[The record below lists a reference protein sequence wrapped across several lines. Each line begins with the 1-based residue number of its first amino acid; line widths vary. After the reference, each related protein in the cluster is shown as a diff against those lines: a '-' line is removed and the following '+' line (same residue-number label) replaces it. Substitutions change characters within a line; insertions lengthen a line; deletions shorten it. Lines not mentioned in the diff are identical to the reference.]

1 MTNTPEDRWWQNII
15 RFEPQLNSEEAKTE
29 IEAALTRYRNVLAAP
44 KKRKGKSPW
53 AFDYE
58 DAAKMKQR
66 VEELRQDIQPY
77 LPKGVGEFNET
88 VRQTIAG
95 LDVVAKYL
103 GRLES
108 EAKLNAK
115 QGGREREITL
125 QWLVYELGLI
135 REQITEKKLDRKI
148 PSRRY
153 IYACLD
159 GLGVQRKTIDV
170 AITYIHYHPD
180 QFFPHG
186 IR

>member
-1 MTNTPEDRWWQNII
+1 MTNTPEDRWWEQII
-15 RFEPQLNSEEAKTE
+15 RHEPQLNSEEAKTR
-29 IEAALTRYRNVLAAP
+29 IEAALTRYRNAKTAP
-44 KKRKGKSPW
+44 PTRKGKSPW

-58 DAAKMKQR
+58 DAARMKRR
-66 VEELRQDIQPY
+66 VEELKQDIQPY

-95 LDVVAKYL
+95 LDVVAKYV
-103 GRLES
+103 GRLER
-108 EAKLNAK
+108 EARLNAK
-115 QGGREREITL
+115 QGGRQREITL

-135 REQITEKKLDRKI
+135 REQITDMNLNRKI

-159 GLGVQRKTIDV
+159 GLGVERKTIDV
-170 AITYIHYHPD
+170 AITYVYYHPD